1 MDTGEKT
8 ECIALIAR
16 TSYSLK
22 AILRLFIPL
31 LLVLAAACALL
42 TKMGTDRVTLAQGE
56 YTTISANPSAPYPV
70 VVATIPLSV
79 PSPLSHAVVAVN
91 PTTDYAYVLAHTQ
104 YLYPHAN
111 LMIISGTEVISSSVS
126 GNYGGALAVNPTLGH
141 VYMPVVGGVAVISGT
156 EVVEVMP
163 IEGPLTGRAIGVEP
177 HSGHIY
183 VDGYDWFTAC
193 IPEVQWCGGIVWVF
207 ANGGSTRLDVGG
219 GVGAI
224 GVNPATGYA
233 YATCQT
239 GGLLDFRYTVVIHGT
254 GEISQVHSFGEAIGV
269 NPDDGY
275 VYIAEADQNR
285 VHVLSG
291 TQIVQ
296 TLTTDM
302 EPRAIGVN
310 PHTGYVY
317 VANTGSNNVTIISK
331 TQVITT
337 LTVGLKPE
345 AIGVNPKS
353 GYIYVANAGNDT
365 LSVISGT
372 QVIWTI
378 SAGHAPGAV
387 GVNPDAGYAYVVNYD
402 DATILVMHE
411 MILPHR
417 AYLPLIIKHY
427 STTPQ
432 TQTELK
438 GHRNPFSEP
447 ISGDSLSSRA
457 GWFSSAS
464 LRANGRYR

>member
-1 MDTGEKT
+1 MDTSEKPEYT
-8 ECIALIAR
+8 ALIAQ
-16 TSYSLK
+16 TSHSLK
-22 AILRLFIPL
+22 AILCLLISL
-31 LLVLAAACALL
+31 LLGLATAWALL
-42 TKMGTDRVTLAQGE
+42 TGMGTDRVTLAQGE
-56 YTTISANPSAPYPV
+56 HTTVSANPLAPYPV

-79 PSPLSHAVVAVN
+79 PAPLSHAVVAVN

-104 YLYPHAN
+104 YPYPNAN
-111 LMIISGTEVISSSVS
+111 LMIVSGTEVISSSVS

-156 EVVEVMP
+156 EIIEVMP
-163 IEGPLTGRAIGVEP
+163 IEGPVTGRAIGVEP
-177 HSGHIY
+177 NSGYIY
-183 VDGYDWFTAC
+183 VDGYDWSTVC
-193 IPEVQWCGGIVWVF
+193 IPEVQWCGGIVWVLT
-207 ANGGSTRLDVGG
+207 NGKSTRLGVGG
-219 GVGAI
+219 GVEAI

-254 GEISQVHSFGEAIGV
+254 EEISQVHSSGEAIGI
-269 NPDDGY
+269 NPDNGY
-275 VYIAEADQNR
+275 VYIAEADRNR

-291 TQIVQ
+291 TQVVQ
-296 TLTTDM
+296 TLTTNM

-310 PHTGYVY
+310 PRTGYVY
-317 VANTGSNNVTIISK
+317 VANTGSNNVTIISE

-372 QVIWTI
+372 QVIWI
-378 SAGHAPGAV
+378 VSAGHAPGTV
-387 GVNPDAGYAYVVNYD
+387 GVNPDADYAYVVNYD
-402 DATILVMHE
+402 DATILVIRE

-417 AYLPLIIKHY
+417 SYLPLIVKHY
-427 STTPQ
+427 STMP
-432 TQTELK
+432 QTELK
-438 GHRNPFSEP
+438 GHRHHFYKTT
-447 ISGDSLSSRA
+447 D
-457 GWFSSAS
+457 W
-464 LRANGRYR
+464 